1 MKAIADYQAPPDLLR
16 DRVILVTGAGDG
28 IGRAAALS
36 YAQFGATVVLLG
48 RTIAKLEA
56 VYDQI
61 EEQRLP
67 QAAIYPMNLEGAAV
81 KDYEELAQRIE
92 HEFGRLD
99 GILHNAAELGE
110 LTPMQQFEPET
121 WYRVLQVNLTAP
133 FLITRACLDQLNR
146 AADASV
152 LFVSDRVGRKG
163 HAYWGAYGV
172 SKFGL
177 EGLMQTWAEETQKHT
192 AIRFNS
198 IDPGAVL
205 TRMRRA
211 AFPAEDPAGLVMPEQ
226 VMAPFLYLMGPD
238 SAGVTGQQFLAQPP
252 SPEQDA

>member
-1 MKAIADYQAPPDLLR
+1 MNAITDYQAPTDLLR

-36 YAQFGATVVLLG
+36 YARFGATVILLG

-61 EEQRLP
+61 EEQKLP

-81 KDYEELAQRIE
+81 KDYEEMAQRIE

-99 GILHNAAELGE
+99 GILHNAAELGV
-110 LTPMQQFEPET
+110 LTPMQQYEPEM

-133 FLITRACLDQLNR
+133 FLITRACLAQLNR
-146 AADASV
+146 APDASV
-152 LFVSDRVGRKG
+152 LFVSDRVGRRG

-172 SKFGL
+172 AKFGL
-177 EGLMQTWAEETQKHT
+177 EGLMQMFAEETETHT
-192 AIRFNS
+192 KIRFNS

-205 TRMRRA
+205 TRMRRS
-211 AFPAEDPAGLVMPEQ
+211 AFPAEDPAELPTPEHI
-226 VMAPFLYLMGPD
+226 MAPFLYLMGPD
-238 SAGVTGQQFLAQPP
+238 SKGVTGKQFDAQ
-252 SPEQDA
+252 A

>member
-1 MKAIADYQAPPDLLR
+1 MTAIDDYQAPADLLR

-36 YAQFGATVVLLG
+36 YARYGATVILLG
-48 RTIAKLEA
+48 RTIPKLEA

-61 EEQRLP
+61 ESQKLP
-67 QAAIYPMNLEGAAV
+67 QAAIYPMHLEGAAI
-81 KDYEELAQRIE
+81 KDYDEMAQRIE
-92 HEFGRLD
+92 QEFGRLD
-99 GILHNAAELGE
+99 GIVHSAAELGE
-110 LTPMQQFEPET
+110 LTPMQQYEPEM
-121 WYRVLQVNLTAP
+121 WNRVLQVNLTAP
-133 FLITRACLDQLNR
+133 FLITRACLDILNR

-152 LFVSDRVGRKG
+152 LFVSDRVGRRG

-177 EGLMQTWAEETQKHT
+177 EGLMQTLAEETEKHT

-211 AFPAEDPAGLVMPEQ
+211 AFPAEDPSDLVTPEQ
-226 VMAPFLYLMGPD
+226 IMAPFLYLMGPD
-238 SAGVTGQQFLAQPP
+238 SAGVTGRQFTVGA
-252 SPEQDA
+252 SA

>member
-1 MKAIADYQAPPDLLR
+1 MTAIDDYQAPADLLR

-36 YAQFGATVVLLG
+36 YARFGATVILLG
-48 RTIAKLEA
+48 RTISKLEA

-61 EEQRLP
+61 ESQKLP

-81 KDYEELAQRIE
+81 KDYDELALRIE
-92 HEFGRLD
+92 TEFGRLD
-99 GILHNAAELGE
+99 GILHNAAELGV
-110 LTPMQQFEPET
+110 LTPMQQYEPEM
-121 WYRVLQVNLTAP
+121 WYRVMQVNLTAP
-133 FLITRACLDQLNR
+133 FLITRACFDTLNR

-152 LFVSDRVGRKG
+152 LFVSDRVGRRG

-177 EGLMQTWAEETQKHT
+177 EGLMQMLAEETETHT

-198 IDPGAVL
+198 IDPGPVL
-205 TRMRRA
+205 TRLRRSA
-211 AFPAEDPAGLVMPEQ
+211 YPAEDPSGLATAEQ
-226 VMAPFLYLMGPD
+226 VMASFLYLMGPD
-238 SAGVTGQQFLAQPP
+238 SAGVTGKQFTVGSEQQ
-252 SPEQDA
+252 

>member
-1 MKAIADYQAPPDLLR
+1 MTAIENYQAPAELLR

-36 YAQFGATVVLLG
+36 YARYGATVILLG
-48 RTIAKLEA
+48 RTISKLEA

-81 KDYEELAQRIE
+81 KDYEEMAQRIDQ
-92 HEFGRLD
+92 EFGRLD
-99 GILHNAAELGE
+99 GILHNAAELGV
-110 LTPMQQFEPET
+110 LTPTQQYEPEM
-121 WYRVLQVNLTAP
+121 WSRVLQVNLTAP
-133 FLITRACLDQLNR
+133 FLITRACLDQLNQSP
-146 AADASV
+146 DASV
-152 LFVSDRVGRKG
+152 LFVSDRVGRRG

-172 SKFGL
+172 SKFGV
-177 EGLMQTWAEETQKHT
+177 EGLMQMLAEETEQHT

-198 IDPGAVL
+198 LDPGPVL

-211 AFPAEDPAGLVMPEQ
+211 AFPAEDPAGLLTPEQ

-238 SAGVTGQQFLAQPP
+238 SKGVTGQQFTHTRT
-252 SPEQDA
+252 

>member
-1 MKAIADYQAPPDLLR
+1 MTTITDYQAPAELLR

-36 YAQFGATVVLLG
+36 FARYGATVVLLG

-61 EEQRLP
+61 EQQRLP

-81 KDYEELAQRIE
+81 KDYEELALRIE
-92 HEFGRLD
+92 KEFGRLD

-110 LTPMQQFEPET
+110 LTPMHQYDPEM

-133 FLITRACLDQLNR
+133 FLITRACLELLNR
-146 AADASV
+146 APDASV
-152 LFVSDRVGRKG
+152 VFVSDRVGRRG
-163 HAYWGAYGV
+163 HAYWGAYGI

-177 EGLMQTWAEETQKHT
+177 EGLMQTLAEETERHT

-198 IDPGAVL
+198 IDPGPAL
-205 TRMRRA
+205 TRMRRSA
-211 AFPAEDPAGLVMPEQ
+211 YPAEDPADLTTPEEI
-226 VMAPFLYLMGPD
+226 MGPFLYLMGPD
-238 SAGVTGQQFLAQPP
+238 SKDVTGQQFSAQT
-252 SPEQDA
+252 E